1 MKHFVTLWW
10 KVLNKY
16 LLELKRQK
24 TTHYSSTSTF
34 YIMWDLFLCLYFL
47 LLNSRLWVEE
57 VTDYVKNIHWLDSC
71 PKRVQFGRVL
81 HGVKKGRKIG
91 ASIGNDSRHA
101 HLDVFSITCRNVR
114 ETHASLYVS
123 SAYSWSFCLNRC
135 GFLPPPGYLWLQGQ
149 SVIMQAAEPYA
160 VSVCIQ

>member
-1 MKHFVTLWW
+1 M
-10 KVLNKY
+10 LNKY
-16 LLELKRQK
+16 LSELKRQK

-34 YIMWDLFLCLYFL
+34 YIMWDLSLCLYFL

-57 VTDYVKNIHWLDSC
+57 VTDYVKNIHWLDSQC
-71 PKRVQFGRVL
+71 PERVQFGRVL

-91 ASIGNDSRHA
+91 ASIENDSRHA

-123 SAYSWSFCLNRC
+123 SARCTLFPFSHQCYISLHCAKWNRHMRRRGLLLITRRRRKVTVSYTWSKLDF
-135 GFLPPPGYLWLQGQ
+135 
-149 SVIMQAAEPYA
+149 
-160 VSVCIQ
+160 